1 MNSSS
6 RLNSGVQ
13 SNSTTGLPAGILQQY
28 AVDLSHATTM
38 ALACTADSVVTIEN
52 EVQLDAFIDSY
63 NTNGEKKPIFV
74 LSGGSNLL
82 LPEQLNTIVL
92 QPQMRGIEITAETG
106 SHIEIEVMAGE
117 NWHELVTYTVNQG
130 WYGLENLALIPGL
143 TGAAPVQNIGAYG
156 VQLEDYLQYV
166 RAYHLPT
173 QTWHT
178 LSAADCEFGYRD
190 SIFKRTPNT
199 WLITRVGLRL
209 HTDTNKILA
218 SYGDVQTV
226 AQRYAKQHNRHQ
238 ATPADVMQA
247 IIDIRRQKLPDPK
260 QLANSGS
267 FFQNPIISQEQF
279 ASLQITYPAIVGYPM
294 PDAMVKVAAGW
305 LIEQA
310 GLKGSGIA
318 PILTHQLQALV
329 LTNHMPYQATQ
340 KDVAAA
346 QYHIA
351 KLVYDKFAI
360 RLSREPVWIN
370 ADGSIGYEE
379 HEI

>member
-130 WYGLENLALIPGL
+130 WYGLENLALIPRFNWRCTCTKHWCL
-143 TGAAPVQNIGAYG
+143 W
-156 VQLEDYLQYV
+156 
-166 RAYHLPT
+166 R
-173 QTWHT
+173 
-178 LSAADCEFGYRD
+178 
-190 SIFKRTPNT
+190 
-199 WLITRVGLRL
+199 
-209 HTDTNKILA
+209 
-218 SYGDVQTV
+218 
-226 AQRYAKQHNRHQ
+226 
-238 ATPADVMQA
+238 PA
-247 IIDIRRQKLPDPK
+247 
-260 QLANSGS
+260 
-267 FFQNPIISQEQF
+267 
-279 ASLQITYPAIVGYPM
+279 
-294 PDAMVKVAAGW
+294 
-305 LIEQA
+305 
-310 GLKGSGIA
+310 
-318 PILTHQLQALV
+318 
-329 LTNHMPYQATQ
+329 
-340 KDVAAA
+340 
-346 QYHIA
+346 
-351 KLVYDKFAI
+351 
-360 RLSREPVWIN
+360 
-370 ADGSIGYEE
+370 
-379 HEI
+379 